1 MKIKDIRI
9 TLYAEDGGLVSLVTD
24 VSVLSGTVRGEGDT
38 QSLILINN
46 AAFGLAGALAEMEKH
61 RGQ

>member
-9 TLYAEDGGLVSLVTD
+9 TLYGKEGELLSLKTD

-38 QSLILINN
+38 QSLIQMNN
-46 AAFGLAGALAEMEKH
+46 AAFGLAGALAELEKY